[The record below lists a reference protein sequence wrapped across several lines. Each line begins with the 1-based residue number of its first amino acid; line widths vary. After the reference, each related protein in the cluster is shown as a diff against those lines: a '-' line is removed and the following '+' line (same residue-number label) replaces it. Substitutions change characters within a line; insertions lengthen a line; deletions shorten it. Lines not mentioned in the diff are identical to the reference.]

1 MNTFSAQTCLIII
14 ILLAL
19 TACDKNEINDS
30 ICTQSNWIGTYQGVG
45 TCIGRTEN
53 VTLFITAGSLE
64 NEIIISNG
72 KEGKTLLLDNC
83 QVTLTEDTPL
93 FTFPVNGVATLSG
106 DSLHLRASTFL
117 GISCSTTILRQ

>member
-1 MNTFSAQTCLIII
+1 MM

-19 TACDKNEINDS
+19 SACDKNEKNYG
-30 ICTQSNWIGTYQGVG
+30 ICTRSNWIGTYKGEG
-45 TCIGRTEN
+45 TCIGRTEK
-53 VTLFITAGSLE
+53 VTLFITGGNVE
-64 NEIIISNG
+64 NEIVISNG
-72 KEGKTLLLDNC
+72 KEEKALLLDNC

-106 DSLHLRASTFL
+106 DSLHLKASTFL